1 MTTRPEPRVV
11 QDGPEALHERAAD
24 DLRFIRDTMER
35 ATSFTGLSGRGYV
48 AVGVSAVAA
57 AWLASRQA
65 SPGAWLLVWMLELPL
80 AAALAVGMT
89 ARKAR
94 KEGGS
99 LWSHV
104 GRKLILAFSPPM
116 AVGGLLT
123 LALSRGGGFEL
134 LPGVWL
140 GLYGAGVMTGG
151 AYSVRPIPVMGAAF
165 LALAGVALLTAV
177 PGDVLLGLGFGGLHV
192 AFGLIV
198 WSRYGG

>member
-1 MTTRPEPRVV
+1 MTPRPEPQVV
-11 QDGPEALHERAAD
+11 QDPPEALHERAAD

-48 AVGVSAVAA
+48 AVGVTAIAA

-80 AAALAVGMT
+80 AATLAVGLT

-94 KEGGS
+94 SQGGS
-99 LWSHV
+99 LGFHM
-104 GRKLILAFSPPM
+104 GRRLLLAFSPPM
-116 AVGGLLT
+116 AVGALLT
-123 LALSRGGGFEL
+123 AALYLGGEVGL

-151 AYSVRPIPVMGAAF
+151 AYSVRVIPVMGAAF
-165 LALAGVALLTAV
+165 IALAGVALLTTL
-177 PGDVLLGLGFGGLHV
+177 PGDLLLGLGFGGLHV
-192 AFGLIV
+192 VFGLIV